1 MKIRYN
7 PVIAIVFIVLGVICL
22 FLGLWL
28 SMLEGFQPAI
38 LPGLLCPLIGI
49 LYLTRPYFWVHPMLV
64 ELPALVGPIKREF
77 QYQTLE
83 LNGRK
88 LVAVRDD
95 GTRKKVPVARWLAH
109 SGDWAA
115 VTAGSARPAS

>member
-7 PVIAIVFIVLGVICL
+7 PVVAIVFIVLGAVCL
-22 FLGLWL
+22 VLGLWVT
-28 SMLEGFQPAI
+28 MLEGFSPAI
-38 LPGLLCPLIGI
+38 LPGLLCPPIGI
-49 LYLTRPYFWVHPMLV
+49 LYLVRPYFWVNPMSV
-64 ELPALVGPIKREF
+64 ELPALVGPMKREF
-77 QYQTLE
+77 PFQTLE
-83 LNGRK
+83 LDGRK

-115 VTAGSARPAS
+115 ATAKR